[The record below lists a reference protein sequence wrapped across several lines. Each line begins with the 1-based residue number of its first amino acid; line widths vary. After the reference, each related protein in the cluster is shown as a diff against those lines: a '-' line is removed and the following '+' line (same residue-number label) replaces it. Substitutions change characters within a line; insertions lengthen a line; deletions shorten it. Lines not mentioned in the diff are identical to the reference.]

1 MKFPRDL
8 GGRELAALLRKLGYE
23 VVRQTGSHMR
33 LTAIV
38 NGVEMHVTVPAH
50 SPLKIGTVGGIL
62 NDVAAQQGVTR
73 KEIEARLFQ

>member
-1 MKFPRDL
+1 MRLPRDL
-8 GGRELAALLRKLGYE
+8 GGRDLAALLRKLGYE

-38 NGVEMHVTVPAH
+38 NGVETHVPVPAH

-62 NDVAAQQGVTR
+62 NEVAAQQGVTR
-73 KEIEARLFQ
+73 EVLEARLFQ